1 MTPSASSC
9 RSRWVIGSMFSVRAS
24 LGSAPGPLPKM
35 ARPRVM
41 WSSCTMR
48 CATLN
53 GWWYGSDTTP
63 VPSLMVWVRWPAAA
77 RNISGLAIISQPV
90 LWCSPHQNSS

>member
-1 MTPSASSC
+1 
-9 RSRWVIGSMFSVRAS
+9 
-24 LGSAPGPLPKM
+24 
-35 ARPRVM
+35 
-41 WSSCTMR
+41 MR

-63 VPSLMVWVRWPAAA
+63 VPSLMVCVRWPAAT